1 MSPNNPKN
9 TVVKSWFVYVLYCAD
24 GTLYTGITTNT
35 VRRVQE
41 HNSGAPRGAR
51 YTRSRRP
58 VILAY
63 TESVSCRSAAT
74 RREWAI
80 KQLDHSHKL
89 ALCAPFSAHTDASL

>member
-9 TVVKSWFVYVLYCAD
+9 TVAKSWFVYVLYCAD
-24 GTLYTGITTNT
+24 GTLYTGITTDT